1 MKRTR
6 RNTQPIQRLQNEQA
20 ANAAKS
26 GTVRRRTVR
35 RRTAVRPQKV
45 VTRNI
50 NNVNLQP
57 RRKLKSN
64 AAQARVLTI
73 LDSIAEGKN
82 EKIYNML
89 YSIYRDASSTLFTR
103 ANVFDLDDTKLVEV
117 LEAQYNVMTRN
128 VRSSTGGKPNTLS
141 LKLDGENKLDFCLL
155 VWLDMSHDGTINTNF
170 QDFIKSDIVKI
181 LVGSPPQYTNDTQ
194 LMKRMKA
201 LNIIIDPKIKREKLK
216 NPVNGR
222 KTKNVVV
229 PGLWPGSDFERI
241 IKDNLPFLFDI
252 QAPLKTIAGKGGLSN
267 LAINKEKQPIYVA
280 IDSESEYKS
289 LSQLVD
295 NSKYLFN
302 GRNGKIQRYFL
313 KPIITLSN
321 RVDPGRLMPTKGV
334 TEEFAKLMQNVN
346 TLKSTQLYNVT
357 NCNFT
362 LGSTSLTLRTLGKG
376 RFDLK
381 IGKSSIPYGITAGEA
396 KRTANTNEKLS
407 KFLGDFMQVLTVASK
422 PVSQRM
428 VLGTLDGVMCGMCCF
443 ISKKLMNEEPRLF
456 IDMSFKQ
463 QNQILMYGV
472 SDLLKASGPVQQTR
486 SNIGSNITRAME
498 ALNTNIEVSSGSN
511 RSKSNSR
518 QRNTTPVRMN
528 TSNNRREGSGNSN
541 NMNARPGF
549 FGRAA
554 RFFGGNKKQNAKS
567 NSTQSPKFKPQTP
580 RVVNNSSNTRSFVT
594 ASSNNSS
601 NNNNNVTQ
609 PVKKIKLNNNVQAK
623 LNVTQP
629 VKKRKVNNNVQA
641 KLNVT
646 QPVKKIKLNKNVQ
659 ARLNELERIKRRER
673 ELARLKN

>member
-1 MKRTR
+1 MSSRPQ
-6 RNTQPIQRLQNEQA
+6 RNSRPPKRLQNEQA
-20 ANAAKS
+20 ANAKARANMSTRKRKKPNAS
-26 GTVRRRTVR
+26 VVRNLN
-35 RRTAVRPQKV
+35 
-45 VTRNI
+45 NI
-50 NNVNLQP
+50 NPQP
-57 RRKLKSN
+57 ARKLNSN
-64 AAQARVLTI
+64 AAQTRVLTI
-73 LDSIAEGKN
+73 LDSISEGKN
-82 EKIYNML
+82 EKIFNML
-89 YSIYRDASSTLFTR
+89 YSIYRDASSTLFSR
-103 ANVFDLDDTKLVEV
+103 ANVFELDDNKLVEV
-117 LEAQYNVMTRN
+117 LEAQYDVMTKN
-128 VRSSTGGKPNTLS
+128 VRSRTGGKPNTLS

-170 QDFIKSDIVKI
+170 QDFMKSGI
-181 LVGSPPQYTNDTQ
+181 LKTLIGTPPEYKNDTQ

-201 LNIIIDPKIKREKLK
+201 LKIITDPKIKRVKLNK
-216 NPVNGR
+216 PVNGR

-252 QAPLKTIAGKGGLSN
+252 QAPLKTVAGKGGLSN
-267 LAINKEKQPIYVA
+267 LATNKEKQPIYVA

-357 NCNFT
+357 NCNFK
-362 LGSTSLTLRTLGKG
+362 LGSKSLTLRTLGKG

-381 IGKSSIPYGITAGEA
+381 IENKSIPYGITAGA
-396 KRTANTNEKLS
+396 ARKTVNTNEKLS

-498 ALNTNIEVSSGSN
+498 ALNTGREVTSGSN
-511 RSKSNSR
+511 TSKTNNRSRNVNTNNSLP
-518 QRNTTPVRMN
+518 RNVKTN
-528 TSNNRREGSGNSN
+528 NNRREGSGNSN
-541 NMNARPGF
+541 NVNARPGF
-549 FGRAA
+549 FGRAV

-567 NSTQSPKFKPQTP
+567 NNTRSPKFKPQTP
-580 RVVNNSSNTRSFVT
+580 RVVNNKNIVKNNNNNTRSFVT
-594 ASSNNSS
+594 ASSNNS
-601 NNNNNVTQ
+601 NNNNN
-609 PVKKIKLNNNVQAK
+609 
-623 LNVTQP
+623 NVTQP
-629 VKKRKVNNNVQA
+629 VKKRKVNNNVKA
-641 KLNVT
+641 K
-646 QPVKKIKLNKNVQ
+646 
-659 ARLNELERIKRRER
+659 LNELERLKKRNR
-673 ELARLKN
+673 ELAKLKN

>member
-26 GTVRRRTVR
+26 GTVRSRTVR

-45 VTRNI
+45 TSNI

-267 LAINKEKQPIYVA
+267 LAMNKEKQPIYVA

-357 NCNFT
+357 NCNFK
-362 LGSTSLTLRTLGKG
+362 LGSTPLTLRTLGKG

-511 RSKSNSR
+511 RSNSNSR

-528 TSNNRREGSGNSN
+528 TNNNNRREGSGNSSN
-541 NMNARPGF
+541 VNARPGL
-549 FGRAA
+549 FGRAV
-554 RFFGGNKKQNAKS
+554 RFFGGSKKQNVKS
-567 NSTQSPKFKPQTP
+567 NSTQTPKFKPQTP
-580 RVVNNSSNTRSFVT
+580 RVVNNNNNTRSFVT
-594 ASSNNSS
+594 ASSNNSN

-609 PVKKIKLNNNVQAK
+609 PF
-623 LNVTQP
+623 
-629 VKKRKVNNNVQA
+629 KKRKVNNNVQA
-641 KLNVT
+641 KLNE
-646 QPVKKIKLNKNVQ
+646 L
-659 ARLNELERIKRRER
+659 ARLRKRER

>member
-1 MKRTR
+1 VSLTKLFWEGILDMKRTR
-6 RNTQPIQRLQNEQA
+6 GPPNRFVPGQA
-20 ANAAKS
+20 ANATKPRAA
-26 GTVRRRTVR
+26 RRR
-35 RRTAVRPQKV
+35 AVRPQKV
-45 VTRNI
+45 TRNI
-50 NNVNLQP
+50 NNINLQP
-57 RRKLKSN
+57 KRTLNAK
-64 AAQARVLTI
+64 AAQARLLTI

-117 LEAQYNVMTRN
+117 LEAQYNVMTKN
-128 VRSSTGGKPNTLS
+128 VRSSTGGQPNTLS

-181 LVGSPPQYTNDTQ
+181 LVGSSPQYTNDTQ
-194 LMKRMKA
+194 LMKRMKV
-201 LNIIIDPKIKREKLK
+201 LNIIIDPKIKRVKLNK
-216 NPVNGR
+216 LVNGR

-267 LAINKEKQPIYVA
+267 LAMNKEKQPIYVA

-357 NCNFT
+357 NCNFK
-362 LGSTSLTLRTLGKG
+362 LGSKSLTLRTLGKG

-381 IGKSSIPYGITAGEA
+381 IENKSIPYGITAGA
-396 KRTANTNEKLS
+396 ARKTVNTNEKLS

-498 ALNTNIEVSSGSN
+498 ALNTGREVTSGSN
-511 RSKSNSR
+511 RTEGGG
-518 QRNTTPVRMN
+518 NT
-528 TSNNRREGSGNSN
+528 NNKKNRGI
-541 NMNARPGF
+541 
-549 FGRAA
+549 FGRI
-554 RFFGGNKKQNAKS
+554 FGETKK
-567 NSTQSPKFKPQTP
+567 P
-580 RVVNNSSNTRSFVT
+580 VNNGNANKMNVNNT
-594 ASSNNSS
+594 ASVAGSS
-601 NNNNNVTQ
+601 SGSVSRNNNNNNVTSNNRRGQKRVRNNNANVNQ
-609 PVKKIKLNNNVQAK
+609 PPAKKINVMRNRLIQNLKKKNLPNFVINGLVKSYDNKQKTANQIIREANNFSKTFTMGKTAQRIGT
-623 LNVTQP
+623 LR
-629 VKKRKVNNNVQA
+629 KR
-641 KLNVT
+641 
-646 QPVKKIKLNKNVQ
+646 
-659 ARLNELERIKRRER
+659 
-673 ELARLKN
+673 